1 MYKCIVVY
9 IAVALFAAAGAASA
23 AGFSSLEE
31 RMSQSEFHATGLD
44 KLSPEELKAL
54 DEWLRA
60 HQVAATA
67 GVAASGHGKAT
78 HREAI
83 ESHIRGKFTG
93 WYGGTIFHL
102 ENGQDWKQ
110 SEGGQVVC
118 SRKENPKITI
128 KPGLFDSWLAQIESC
143 PDSVRVQPVE

>member
-9 IAVALFAAAGAASA
+9 IAFALSVAAGAASA

-31 RMSQSEFHATGLD
+31 RMSQSEFHAAGLD

-54 DEWLRA
+54 DDWLRA
-60 HQVAATA
+60 HQVATTA
-67 GVAASGHGKAT
+67 GAVAGTHGKSAP
-78 HREAI
+78 RETV

-110 SEGGQVVC
+110 SEAGQVVC
-118 SRKENPKITI
+118 SRKESPKITI